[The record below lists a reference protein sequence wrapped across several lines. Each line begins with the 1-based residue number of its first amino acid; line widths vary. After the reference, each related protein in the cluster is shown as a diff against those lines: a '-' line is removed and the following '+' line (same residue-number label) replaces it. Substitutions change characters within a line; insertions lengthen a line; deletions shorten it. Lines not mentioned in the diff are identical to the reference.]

1 MRNIILLC
9 VFLCFGACTTLK
21 STQKEINSGNYKT
34 AMLDAISKIKKD
46 KNSDKAKSYATLLHT
61 AFRKYKSEI
70 NRDIA
75 FLENDS
81 KEIHAEKIYEAYRE
95 IKLYQNKIRPLLP
108 LESTENKVLNFHL
121 EDYSDAILKAKTE
134 LTDQLFSQALDLI
147 EEKNRYSYREA
158 HHLLKKVERLQPDY
172 SQLKEMQDIAYT
184 NGVSYVL
191 LSTANKTD
199 LILPQKFHQEMLNL
213 DTYHLDDF
221 WTIYHNHRHNQ
232 IDYDREVKVEFHRFN
247 FSPERLSEREIPLER
262 EIVDGWRYQKD
273 RRGRYILD
281 GNGDKMKEDNIVL
294 VNGLLLK
301 TVQSKEVQVQANVR
315 FIDLYKN
322 EQIAS
327 QELESLFVFENVYAQ
342 FQGNAKVLTSDEQ
355 LLIRRGFV
363 NFPSNE
369 RMLIDAIQDIQ
380 MKVKTILK
388 KQS

>member
-1 MRNIILLC
+1 MRNIILIC
-9 VFLCFGACTTLK
+9 VVLFFVACTTLK

-61 AFRKYKSEI
+61 AFQKYKTEI
-70 NRDIA
+70 NRDIS

-81 KEIHAEKIYEAYRE
+81 KEVHAEKIYEAYRE
-95 IKLYQNKIRPLLP
+95 IKLYQDRIRPLLP
-108 LESTENKVLNFHL
+108 LKSAENKTLNFYL
-121 EDYSDAILKAKTE
+121 EDYSDAILNAKTE

-158 HHLLKKVERLQPDY
+158 YQLLQKVERLQPHY
-172 SQLKEMQDIAYT
+172 SQLKEMQDIAYN

-191 LSTANKTD
+191 LSTSNKTD
-199 LILPQKFHQEMLNL
+199 LILPQKFHQEILNL
-213 DTYHLDDF
+213 ETYHLDDF
-221 WTIYHNHRHNQ
+221 WTIYHNHRKNQ
-232 IDYDREVKVEFHRFN
+232 VVYDREVKVEFHHFN
-247 FSPERLSEREIPLER
+247 FSPERISEREIPLER
-262 EIVDGWRYQKD
+262 EIVDGWRYLKD
-273 RRGRYILD
+273 RRGQYILD
-281 GNGDKMKEDNIVL
+281 ENGNKIKEDNIVV

-301 TVQSKEVQVQANVR
+301 TIQKKEVQVQAKVR

-322 EQIAS
+322 EQVAS
-327 QELESLFVFENVYAQ
+327 RDLESLFIFENVYGQ
-342 FQGNAKVLTSDEQ
+342 FRGNAKVLTRDDQ
-355 LLIRRGFV
+355 LLIRRGFL

-369 RMLIDAIQDIQ
+369 RMLIDAVQDIQ